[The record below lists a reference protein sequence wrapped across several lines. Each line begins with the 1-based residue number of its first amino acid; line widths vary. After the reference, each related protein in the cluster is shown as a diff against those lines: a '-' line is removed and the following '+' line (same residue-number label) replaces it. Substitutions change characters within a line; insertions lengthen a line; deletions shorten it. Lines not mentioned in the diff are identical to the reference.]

1 MKEYKKLFKFYRKT
15 LFDYYE
21 NSFFTSIYRFVAIL
35 IFPFFKKLNPNY
47 ITILSLNLGLLALFF
62 SLPPYQL
69 DLRVI
74 VIFFL
79 FSYFLDFTD
88 GIVARYQKRTSF
100 NGRFMD
106 GLFDILV
113 GGILNIIFLSHILKL
128 DSYFHF
134 YFYLAILVLH
144 PMQHLVMDRYSALA
158 RWINEINNNKKL
170 KPYFR
175 NDFLGKYTKLLY
187 DLQHLCIWI
196 IFFGIFEYKIII
208 EIFFVFSLLASILSL
223 SIHIYLSNKNF
234 SASSN
239 QKDNN
244 EK

>member
-21 NSFFTSIYRFVAIL
+21 NSFFTSIYRVVAIL

-69 DLRVI
+69 DLGVI

-106 GLFDILV
+106 GL
-113 GGILNIIFLSHILKL
+113 IFLSHILKL

-239 QKDNN
+239 QKDNS